1 MCCRRIRA
9 QKPQLLELL
18 QSGAERPDLAEGN
31 DLAANAEIL
40 ETREALIAVRI
51 RSRSLDREVWL
62 ARNERAA
69 AELQAEMAPGHEL
82 PVLLFEE
89 IPLLKGKSQAMC
101 RAILDTKA
109 VFPDSRILQ

>member
-1 MCCRRIRA
+1 
-9 QKPQLLELL
+9 
-18 QSGAERPDLAEGN
+18 
-31 DLAANAEIL
+31 
-40 ETREALIAVRI
+40 
-51 RSRSLDREVWL
+51 
-62 ARNERAA
+62 
-69 AELQAEMAPGHEL
+69 MAPGHEL